1 MWLIVIILA
10 YLFFGF
16 ASLCDKLVLT
26 STAQRAPRPKSYT
39 FYVGVFSLVVILLI
53 PFTRFSFPSSTG
65 LIWIIL
71 DALVHIVGLYTMY
84 VALEKFDV
92 SRVIVTIGATQPIFI
107 FILTWLFW
115 GPQIMP
121 IIDILAFSLLFI
133 GSVIISIEKTPKITR
148 DYLKITIF
156 SSIMFSLDYIF
167 AKFVFLN
174 ETFLPGIIWIGI
186 FLFLFALTL
195 LFKKTSRKEIFAKR
209 MILNKK
215 TQTVFVLAQVFGGIA
230 NFLQIFAISLAPI
243 AFLAIVNSLRG
254 IQYIFLFILV
264 LFVSY
269 FYPKVLKEELSKKII
284 FQKIVSIALIAIGL
298 AILVIY

>member
-1 MWLIVIILA
+1 MYWLLVIILA

-16 ASLCDKLVLT
+16 ASLCDKLVL
-26 STAQRAPRPKSYT
+26 SGKPKPNSYT

-53 PFTRFSFPSSTG
+53 PFTKFSFPSSTA
-65 LIWIIL
+65 LTWIIL
-71 DALVHIVGLYTMY
+71 DAFVHIVGLYTMY

-92 SRVIVTIGATQPIFI
+92 SRVIATIGATQPIFI

-174 ETFLPGIIWIGI
+174 EKFLLGIIWIGI
-186 FLFLFALTL
+186 FIFLFALAL
-195 LFKKTSRKEIFAKR
+195 LFKKKSRKEIFAKQ
-209 MILNKK
+209 MIFNKK
-215 TQTVFVLAQVFGGIA
+215 TQIVFLCAQAFGGIA

-243 AFLAIVNSLRG
+243 AFLAIMNSLRG
-254 IQYIFLFILV
+254 IQYVFLFLLV
-264 LFVSY
+264 LFISY
-269 FYPKVLKEELSKKII
+269 FYPKVLKEELSKRII
-284 FQKIVSIALIAIGL
+284 FQKIISIIFIGIGL
-298 AILVIY
+298 AILTAY